1 MLNQISNQNYFT
13 NTKYTSSKSENS
25 STFDDML
32 NTFTLKMHDEKGN
45 QALTSTTLA
54 NGGSASVFEGKSDG
68 EYIVKAWDNKGRVK
82 EYSVNVNEV
91 NPSSASYFELLAYS
105 SHNDKIGKTSFALR
119 DFLSASAGVRNDNF
133 YTFNDIEHK
142 IDLKSMLKE
151 LMNMQKDLNPSV
163 YNHMLEFYN
172 IM

>member
-1 MLNQISNQNYFT
+1 
-13 NTKYTSSKSENS
+13 
-25 STFDDML
+25 ML
-32 NTFTLKMHDEKGN
+32 NTFTLKIHDEKGN
-45 QALTSTTLA
+45 KALTSTTLA
-54 NGGSASVFEGKSDG
+54 NGGSASVFEKSDG

-105 SHNDKIGKTSFALR
+105 SHNDKIGKTSSALR

-133 YTFNDIEHK
+133 YTFNDIERK

-151 LMNMQKDLNPSV
+151 FMNMQKDLNPSV
-163 YNHMLEFYN
+163 YSHS
-172 IM
+172 

>member
-1 MLNQISNQNYFT
+1 MLNQILNQNYFI

-25 STFDDML
+25 STFGDML
-32 NTFTLKMHDEKGN
+32 NTFTLKIHDEKGN
-45 QALTSTTLA
+45 KALTSTTLA
-54 NGGSASVFEGKSDG
+54 NGGSASVFEKSDG
-68 EYIVKAWDNKGRVK
+68 EYIVKAWDNEGRVK

-105 SHNDKIGKTSFALR
+105 SHNDKIGKTSSALR

-133 YTFNDIEHK
+133 YTFNDIERK

-151 LMNMQKDLNPSV
+151 FMNMQKDLNPIV

>member
-1 MLNQISNQNYFT
+1 MKKAIKHL
-13 NTKYTSSKSENS
+13 
-25 STFDDML
+25 L
-32 NTFTLKMHDEKGN
+32 
-45 QALTSTTLA
+45 ALA
-54 NGGSASVFEGKSDG
+54 NGGSASVFEKSDD
-68 EYIVKAWDNKGRVK
+68 EYIVKAWDSRVR
-82 EYSVNVNEV
+82 EYRVNINEV

-105 SHNDKIGKTSFALR
+105 SHNDKIGKTSSALR

-133 YTFNDIEHK
+133 YTFNDIERK

-151 LMNMQKDLNPSV
+151 FMNMQKDLNPNV

>member
-1 MLNQISNQNYFT
+1 MKKAIKHL
-13 NTKYTSSKSENS
+13 
-25 STFDDML
+25 L
-32 NTFTLKMHDEKGN
+32 
-45 QALTSTTLA
+45 ALA
-54 NGGSASVFEGKSDG
+54 NGGSASVFEKSDD
-68 EYIVKAWDNKGRVK
+68 EYIVKAWDSRVR
-82 EYSVNVNEV
+82 EYRVNINEV

-105 SHNDKIGKTSFALR
+105 SHNDKIGKTSSALR

-133 YTFNDIEHK
+133 YTFNDIERK

-151 LMNMQKDLNPSV
+151 FMNMQKDLNPSV